1 MPFFHGATEFLYKK
15 LWFIIP
21 KRLVL
26 YFFFLSKSWLIC
38 LLQLPILRVQFIAP
52 SLVSLI
58 DFLYF
63 LKQILL
69 EYFELPQ
76 GLSHKESIC
85 NAGHERSVSE
95 SGRSPEK
102 GNGNPLQYSCLGN
115 PMDRGAWQATVHEIP
130 KESDMTKF
138 TKQQTTNNLASIPDH
153 FIYWLHSLRLACFI
167 CSSFSF
173 SFAKWNNN

>member
-1 MPFFHGATEFLYKK
+1 MSFWLCSLFWSLSSIWSSGPVFFILNNKCPSFMELLNFYIKNFDLSFQNV
-15 LWFIIP
+15 WFCI
-21 KRLVL
+21 
-26 YFFFLSKSWLIC
+26 FFFLSKSWLIC

-102 GNGNPLQYSCLGN
+102 GNGNPLWYSCLGN
-115 PMDRGAWQATVHEIP
+115 PRDKGAWWATLYEVP
-130 KESDMTKF
+130 KESE
-138 TKQQTTNNLASIPDH
+138 TT
-153 FIYWLHSLRLACFI
+153 
-167 CSSFSF
+167 
-173 SFAKWNNN
+173 